1 MDQTRPVQL
10 LQNAQAD
17 EKVEETKFVIGSEN
31 RNEDWLIRGLKIR

>member
-17 EKVEETKFVIGSEN
+17 EKVEETKFVIGKT
-31 RNEDWLIRGLKIR
+31 RNKDWLNRGLKIR